1 MILVTGTMRSGT
13 SMWMQIL
20 VAAGLQH
27 IGEQFPEPW
36 GTSLRA
42 ANPRGFYESMLVG
55 GVYYATNPHPET
67 GDYLF
72 PQQTR
77 QHVTKVFIPGLVR
90 TDVAF
95 IDRVV
100 ATVRPFREYAAS
112 LARMKA
118 LGDGDR
124 GGWLQESWLPPALRW
139 WVENFALVRDIA
151 TRRYAV
157 HVTTYD
163 RLLGDPGQEIGD
175 VIRWLGVGNPAA
187 AILAVDRTLRTQHQ
201 QAPTPDDVEERHAAV
216 FDELYRHL
224 QAGRDLTPAFVEA
237 LNRTDRELR
246 PRVIAAR
253 EQVRASVATR
263 LATSALARRSP

>member
-20 VAAGLQH
+20 VAAGLPH
-27 IGEQFPEPW
+27 IGESFPEPW
-36 GTSLRA
+36 GESLRA
-42 ANPRGFYESMLVG
+42 ANPNGFYESMLVG

-72 PQQTR
+72 PEQTR
-77 QHVTKVFIPGLVR
+77 SHAAKVFIPGLVR

-112 LARMKA
+112 LARMKT
-118 LGDGDR
+118 LGDSDR
-124 GGWLQESWLPPALRW
+124 GGWVQDSWLPPAVRW
-139 WVENFALVRDIA
+139 WVENFALVRDVA
-151 TRRYAV
+151 TRRYAA

-163 RLLGDPGQEIGD
+163 RLLADPGREVTE

-187 AILAVDRTLRTQHQ
+187 AIAAVDRTLRTQTKA
-201 QAPTPDDVEERHAAV
+201 APTPVDLDARHVAV
-216 FDELYRHL
+216 FDDLYAHL
-224 QAGRDLTPAFVEA
+224 QEGRDLSPAFVQV
-237 LNRTDRELR
+237 LNRPDRELR
-246 PRVIAAR
+246 PQVAAAR
-253 EQVRASVATR
+253 EQVRSSVATR
-263 LATSALARRSP
+263 LATAALAR